1 MPPPCEDD
9 VLPAPEAKC
18 FWVLS
23 VVVIPNIS
31 TVVIVITVLI
41 IESMSS
47 ILTVLL
53 PLVSLQGVSFLF
65 LFLTLLCCDDHAYY

>member
-23 VVVIPNIS
+23 VVITPNIS
-31 TVVIVITVLI
+31 TVVIVITILI
-41 IESMSS
+41 VKVMSS

-53 PLVSLQGVSFLF
+53 LDLIMLRRP
-65 LFLTLLCCDDHAYY
+65 